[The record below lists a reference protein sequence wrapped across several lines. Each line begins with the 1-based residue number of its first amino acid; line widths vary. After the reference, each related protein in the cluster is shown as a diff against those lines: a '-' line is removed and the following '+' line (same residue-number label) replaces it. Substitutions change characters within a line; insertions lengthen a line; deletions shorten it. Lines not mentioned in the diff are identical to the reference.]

1 METPDRND
9 EPLES
14 WEYEGHQCHVYA
26 ASDDVDDDTVWSG
39 YARTRLPEGES
50 AKNLDVHVPGDFVD
64 GVQDGW
70 VGVATSDDSRDVEET
85 RADVEDLVDQ
95 LIELESSIDG

>member
-1 METPDRND
+1 
-9 EPLES
+9 
-14 WEYEGHQCHVYA
+14 
-26 ASDDVDDDTVWSG
+26 VDDDTVWSG

-64 GVQDGW
+64 GVEDGW